1 MYIQEILRLI
11 NYKYNKNKKEMNDN
25 SYNLNNYC

>member
-11 NYKYNKNKKEMNDN
+11 NYKYNKNKKEMNILNDN
-25 SYNLNNYC
+25 SI